1 MVARLSLFEVWMPL
15 REGFE
20 TSFGRTTL
28 RPTIL
33 VRIEDEGYEGW
44 GEVVAGEGPWYSCET
59 YATAWHVIRDFLA
72 KRIPPS
78 LEPAEFQKAVAK
90 VRGHNMAKAGVE
102 MALWD
107 LKARKKGV
115 PLYKMIGG
123 EKRPVKVG
131 VSIGI
136 QETVEDLLKVVSH
149 YLDRG
154 YARIKLKIKPG
165 WDVGI
170 VERVRR
176 EYPDIL
182 LQVDANAAYTLS
194 DLQVLQALDKYD
206 LLMIEQPLHYADLLD
221 HARLSRRLRTPLCLD
236 ESIPTPQHARWAL
249 QLGSAD
255 IVNLKPGRVGGI
267 LPSLEIHRLWYEA
280 AGRPLWIGGM
290 LETGVGR
297 GFLVALGTLP
307 GVKYPS
313 DISASDRYYE
323 EDIVD
328 EPWRLE
334 PGSVLTPRDRPG
346 IGVNVDMDK
355 LSKYV
360 RRTEHIRI

>member
-1 MVARLSLFEVWMPL
+1 MVAKLSMFEVWMPL

-28 RPTIL
+28 RPAIL

-72 KRIPPS
+72 KRVPPN
-78 LEPAEFQKAVAK
+78 LEPAGFQKAVAK

-107 LKARKKGV
+107 LKARKEGV
-115 PLYKMIGG
+115 PLYEMIGG

-136 QETVEDLLKVVSH
+136 QETVEDLLKVVSY

-176 EYPDIL
+176 EYPDIQ

-194 DLQVLQALDKYD
+194 DLQVFQALDKYD

-236 ESIPTPQHARWAL
+236 ESVPTPQHARWAL

-255 IVNLKPGRVGGI
+255 IINLKPGRVGGI
-267 LPSLEIHRLWYEA
+267 IPSLEIHRIWYEM

-328 EPWRLE
+328 EPWRLG